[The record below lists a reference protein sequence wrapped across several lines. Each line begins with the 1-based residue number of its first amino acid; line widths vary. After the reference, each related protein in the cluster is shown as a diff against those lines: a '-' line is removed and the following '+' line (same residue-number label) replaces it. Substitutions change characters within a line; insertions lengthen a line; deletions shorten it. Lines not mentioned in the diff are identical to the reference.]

1 METMAKGKQTKKNT
15 VVNAEGAQPPDVV
28 NRHPKFFFDNTLIA
42 IRIEDTLFNV
52 HKYQLMKSTTFSDM
66 FAIAGESDYEQ
77 TTQEGSSPDNPVV
90 MKGVSATDFECLMTV
105 LYASHFSA
113 HQPEP
118 GASLIIPAF
127 RLASMW
133 NFSELC
139 AYLMPLAERVLSDV
153 DKVAFAREFNFN
165 DWLVPA
171 HVRLCL
177 RQEKVTSEESGKLG
191 LESTLFISRF
201 REEHNIR
208 KDVPQAITCPGGC
221 DLAVCHTCGNAL
233 QKTSYQP
240 PSESDVDAKVK
251 EWVNNGCVLSN

>member
-1 METMAKGKQTKKNT
+1 MAKFNPTEKNAANT
-15 VVNAEGAQPPDVV
+15 EGAQPPDVV

-42 IRIEDTLFNV
+42 IRIENTLFNV

-66 FAIAGESDYEQ
+66 FAIAEESDYEQ
-77 TTQEGSSPDNPVV
+77 TTQEGSSPDNPIV
-90 MKGVSATDFECLMTV
+90 MKGVSAADFECLMTV

-113 HQPEP
+113 QQPEP
-118 GASLIIPAF
+118 EASLIIPAF

-177 RQEKVTSEESGKLG
+177 RPGKITTEESGKLG

-201 REEHNIR
+201 REEHNIG
-208 KDVPQAITCPGGC
+208 KDMPQTITCPGGC
-221 DLAVCHTCGNAL
+221 ELTACHACGNAL
-233 QKTSYQP
+233 QKSSNQP
-240 PSESDVDAKVK
+240 PSESDAEAKVK
-251 EWVNNGCVLSN
+251 EW

>member
-1 METMAKGKQTKKNT
+1 MAKANLAGKNIGTMLTRFLSKPANAKTYPPAVNT
-15 VVNAEGAQPPDVV
+15 EGAQPPDVV

-42 IRIEDTLFNV
+42 IRIENTLFNV
-52 HKYQLMKSTTFSDM
+52 HKYQLMKSTMFAGM

-77 TTQEGSSPDNPVV
+77 TTQEGSSPDNPIV
-90 MKGVSATDFECLMTV
+90 MKGVSPADFECLMTI

-118 GASLIIPAF
+118 EASLIIPAF

-177 RQEKVTSEESGKLG
+177 RQGKITTEESGKLG
-191 LESTLFISRF
+191 LDSTLFICRF
-201 REEHNIR
+201 R
-208 KDVPQAITCPGGC
+208 V
-221 DLAVCHTCGNAL
+221 L
-233 QKTSYQP
+233 QKASNQP
-240 PSESDVDAKVK
+240 PSESDVEAKAK
-251 EWVNNGCVLSN
+251 EWVNSGCVLSN